1 MVANQRNSKKNG
13 ILVNL
18 ELEKSKLNRE
28 KSILVL
34 DKAMLLYFSF
44 LFIGVI
50 GFVNGYMTVQVL
62 NMLVLMSFGVLVI
75 GIAPYWIT
83 MRKEEKNLEAL
94 ISEVKQAKNKM

>member
-1 MVANQRNSKKNG
+1 MANRINSRKNS
-13 ILVNL
+13 ILINL

-34 DKAMLLYFSF
+34 DKALLLYFSF

-50 GFVNGYMTVQVL
+50 GFINGYLTVQLL
-62 NMLVLMSFGVLVI
+62 NMLVLMSFGVLII

-83 MRKEEKNLEAL
+83 MRREEKSIEAL
-94 ISEVKQAKNKM
+94 ISEAKKGGHKT